1 MDENSPLSPKAN
13 AFSIASLIS
22 VAAAAE
28 RAGKGAL
35 EERRGGRSAPA
46 GPASRPPKM
55 HFSTVTRDM
64 EAISSPWL
72 TQLSHFC
79 DVAAFTANS
88 LSSLNASGGYHLS
101 PSPGDPYGQH
111 EPPHYEPCTA
121 QQHPHPPPQPQ
132 HGYPF
137 GGAAAAGAN
146 PPPPGPEPPEGA
158 GGAAAGPAAVSGC
171 SAGAAAAA
179 KAPVKK
185 NPKVANVSVQLEM
198 KALWDEFNQLG
209 TEMIVTK
216 AGRRMFPTFQVKIF
230 GMDPMADYMLL
241 MDFVPVDDK
250 RYRYA
255 FHSSS
260 WLVAGKAD
268 PATPGRV
275 HYHPDSPAK
284 GAQWMKQIV
293 SFDKLKLTNN
303 LLDDNGH
310 IILNSMHRYQP
321 RFHVVYVDPRKD
333 SEKYAEENFKTFVFE
348 ETRFTAVT
356 AYQNHRI
363 TQLKIA
369 SNPFAK
375 GFRDCDPEDWPR
387 NHRPGAL
394 PLMSAFARSRNPV
407 SSPVHQNGTE
417 KDAADARRDYEREAA
432 AGVPLHA
439 EAAHQ
444 QLLARVLSPALPG
457 GGGGGGGGGGS
468 LVPLGGGGGRPSPP
482 HHDVRLEAGEALQQH
497 PYKYPPAAYEHYL
510 GAKSRPAP
518 YPLPAIRGH
527 GYPHPHHPH
536 HHHHH
541 HHPVSA
547 ANVYPPPA
555 GPAAYDYG
563 PR

>member
-64 EAISSPWL
+64 E
-72 TQLSHFC
+72 
-79 DVAAFTANS
+79 AFTANS

>member
-1 MDENSPLSPKAN
+1 
-13 AFSIASLIS
+13 
-22 VAAAAE
+22 
-28 RAGKGAL
+28 
-35 EERRGGRSAPA
+35 
-46 GPASRPPKM
+46 M

-132 HGYPF
+132 PGYPF
-137 GGAAAAGAN
+137 GGAPAAAGTN
-146 PPPPGPEPPEGA
+146 PPPPGPEQPEGA
-158 GGAAAGPAAVSGC
+158 GGAAAGPATVSGC
-171 SAGAAAAA
+171 SAGSATAA

-250 RYRYA
+250 RY
-255 FHSSS
+255 
-260 WLVAGKAD
+260 
-268 PATPGRV
+268 
-275 HYHPDSPAK
+275 
-284 GAQWMKQIV
+284 
-293 SFDKLKLTNN
+293 
-303 LLDDNGH
+303 
-310 IILNSMHRYQP
+310 RYQP

-407 SSPVHQNGTE
+407 SSPAHQNGTE
-417 KDAADARRDYEREAA
+417 KDAAESRREFEREAGGTA
-432 AGVPLHA
+432 LHQA

-444 QLLARVLSPALPG
+444 QLMSRVLSPALPG
-457 GGGGGGGGGGS
+457 GGGG
-468 LVPLGGGGGRPSPP
+468 LVPLAGAPGGRPSPP
-482 HHDVRLEAGEALQQH
+482 HHELRLEPATSEPLHHH
-497 PYKYPPAAYEHYL
+497 PYKYPPAAAAAYDHYL

-518 YPLPAIRGH
+518 YPLPSIRGH
-527 GYPHPHHPH
+527 SYH

-541 HHPVSA
+541 HHMNAAAAAAAA
-547 ANVYPPPA
+547 ANMYSPA
-555 GPAAYDYG
+555 GAPAGYDYG

>member
-1 MDENSPLSPKAN
+1 MDECSPLSPKAN

-22 VAAAAE
+22 AREQAGNATFDKHCIGLDEQVAQNCS
-28 RAGKGAL
+28 
-35 EERRGGRSAPA
+35 RSV
-46 GPASRPPKM
+46 KM
-55 HFSTVTRDM
+55 HYSTVTREM
-64 EAISSPWL
+64 EA
-72 TQLSHFC
+72 
-79 DVAAFTANS
+79 FTTSS
-88 LSSLNASGGYHLS
+88 LSSLNTPGSYHLS
-101 PSPGDPYGQH
+101 PSPGDPYSHH
-111 EPPHYEPCTA
+111 ESQFEPCPA
-121 QQHPHPPPQPQ
+121 AQ
-132 HGYPF
+132 HGYNYS
-137 GGAAAAGAN
+137 GSN
-146 PPPPGPEPPEGA
+146 PA
-158 GGAAAGPAAVSGC
+158 QAPAQGDTSNC
-171 SAGAAAAA
+171 SSSSSSSTPN
-179 KAPVKK
+179 KTLVKK
-185 NPKVANVSVQLEM
+185 NPKVANINVQLEM

-241 MDFVPVDDK
+241 MDFQPVDDK

-333 SEKYAEENFKTFVFE
+333 SEKYAEENYKTFVFE

-387 NHRPGAL
+387 NHRPGSL
-394 PLMSAFARSRNPV
+394 QIMSAFARTRNPM
-407 SSPVHQNGTE
+407 SSPPQQNGSE
-417 KDAADARRDYEREAA
+417 KEDNRREYDRDPSGA
-432 AGVPLHA
+432 PLHSDP
-439 EAAHQ
+439 AHQ
-444 QLLARVLSPALPG
+444 LMSRVLSPALPVLG
-457 GGGGGGGGGGS
+457 G
-468 LVPLGGGGGRPSPP
+468 LHAVPLTAGPRSPP
-482 HHDVRLEAGEALQQH
+482 HELRLDGHPQPPETLHHH
-497 PYKYPPAAYEHYL
+497 PYKYPTTYEHYL
-510 GAKSRPAP
+510 GAKTRPSP
-518 YPLPAIRGH
+518 YPSPSIRGH
-527 GYPHPHHPH
+527 SYHPHMNPTTANMY
-536 HHHHH
+536 
-541 HHPVSA
+541 SA
-547 ANVYPPPA
+547 TSVPSN
-555 GPAAYDYG
+555 YDYG

>member
-13 AFSIASLIS
+13 AFSIASLIT
-22 VAAAAE
+22 AAQQPGNEAILQSPAL
-28 RAGKGAL
+28 GKHFD
-35 EERRGGRSAPA
+35 
-46 GPASRPPKM
+46 ASLTCSRM

-64 EAISSPWL
+64 EA
-72 TQLSHFC
+72 
-79 DVAAFTANS
+79 FTANS
-88 LSSLNASGGYHLS
+88 ISSLNSSGAYHLA
-101 PSPGDPYGQH
+101 PSPGEPGPYNH
-111 EPPHYEPCTA
+111 ESHYEACPGAQHSGYGSSFSGGGSAPASDSSTDPSNCSSITA
-121 QQHPHPPPQPQ
+121 T
-132 HGYPF
+132 G
-137 GGAAAAGAN
+137 
-146 PPPPGPEPPEGA
+146 
-158 GGAAAGPAAVSGC
+158 S
-171 SAGAAAAA
+171 S

-185 NPKVANVSVQLEM
+185 NPKVANITVQLEM

-333 SEKYAEENFKTFVFE
+333 SEKYAEENFKTFLFE

-375 GFRDCDPEDWPR
+375 GFRDCDPDDWPR
-387 NHRPGAL
+387 NHRPGSL
-394 PLMSAFARSRNPV
+394 QLIGAFARNRNAV
-407 SSPVHQNGTE
+407 SSPQQNGSE
-417 KDAADARRDYEREAA
+417 KDADSRGDYDRDSSRTAMH
-432 AGVPLHA
+432 PDP
-439 EAAHQ
+439 HQ
-444 QLLARVLSPALPG
+444 QQLMSRVLSPALPG
-457 GGGGGGGGGGS
+457 G
-468 LVPLGGGGGRPSPP
+468 LHPLTRPSPP
-482 HHDVRLEAGEALQQH
+482 HELRLEPH
-497 PYKYPPAAYEHYL
+497 PQPPDSLHHTYKYRSYHDAYI
-510 GAKSRPAP
+510 GAKARPTP
-518 YPLPAIRGH
+518 YPLSGIASH
-527 GYPHPHHPH
+527 GYHHMNPTANMY
-536 HHHHH
+536 
-541 HHPVSA
+541 PASA
-547 ANVYPPPA
+547 APTN
-555 GPAAYDYG
+555 YDYG
-563 PR
+563 HR

>member
-1 MDENSPLSPKAN
+1 MDDSSPLSPKAN
-13 AFSIASLIS
+13 AFSIASLI
-22 VAAAAE
+22 AAAAAAGA
-28 RAGKGAL
+28 RALDKKQQQSSGA
-35 EERRGGRSAPA
+35 
-46 GPASRPPKM
+46 M
-55 HFSTVTRDM
+55 HYSTVTREM

-79 DVAAFTANS
+79 DVAAFTTSSLNS
-88 LSSLNASGGYHLS
+88 LSAPGGGYHLS

-111 EPPHYEPCTA
+111 ETHFEPC
-121 QQHPHPPPQPQ
+121 
-132 HGYPF
+132 
-137 GGAAAAGAN
+137 
-146 PPPPGPEPPEGA
+146 
-158 GGAAAGPAAVSGC
+158 PAAQHSYPYPG
-171 SAGAAAAA
+171 SNPGQAAPQGDTGTSTCPSSSSSSSSSTPN
-179 KAPVKK
+179 KSLVKK
-185 NPKVANVSVQLEM
+185 NPKVANISVQLEM

-241 MDFVPVDDK
+241 MDFLPVDDK

-333 SEKYAEENFKTFVFE
+333 SEKYAEENYKTFVFE

-387 NHRPGAL
+387 NHRPGSL
-394 PLMSAFARSRNPV
+394 PIISAFARTRNPM
-407 SSPVHQNGTE
+407 SSPTQQNGTE
-417 KDAADARRDYEREAA
+417 KEDSRRDYDRDPS
-432 AGVPLHA
+432 GTPIHA
-439 EAAHQ
+439 DPAHQ
-444 QLLARVLSPALPG
+444 LMSRVLSPALPVPG
-457 GGGGGGGGGGS
+457 G
-468 LVPLGGGGGRPSPP
+468 LHAVPLTAGPRSPP
-482 HHDVRLEAGEALQQH
+482 HELHPQPPDTLHHH
-497 PYKYPPAAYEHYL
+497 PYKYPTTYEHYL
-510 GAKSRPAP
+510 GAKTRPSP
-518 YPLPAIRGH
+518 YPLPSIRGH
-527 GYPHPHHPH
+527 GYHPHMNPATANMY
-536 HHHHH
+536 
-541 HHPVSA
+541 SA
-547 ANVYPPPA
+547 TS
-555 GPAAYDYG
+555 GPANYDYG

>member
-1 MDENSPLSPKAN
+1 MDESSPLSPKAN

-22 VAAAAE
+22 
-28 RAGKGAL
+28 AGDQAGNEAI
-35 EERRGGRSAPA
+35 EELSAGLNKHYNYTSP
-46 GPASRPPKM
+46 RM
-55 HFSTVTRDM
+55 HFSAVTRDM
-64 EAISSPWL
+64 EA
-72 TQLSHFC
+72 
-79 DVAAFTANS
+79 FTANS
-88 LSSLNASGGYHLS
+88 LNSLNASGGYHLS
-101 PSPGDPYGQH
+101 PSPGDPYSQH
-111 EPPHYEPCTA
+111 EAHFEPC
-121 QQHPHPPPQPQ
+121 
-132 HGYPF
+132 
-137 GGAAAAGAN
+137 
-146 PPPPGPEPPEGA
+146 
-158 GGAAAGPAAVSGC
+158 PAAQHSYNFGTGSNPAPEADTGASNC
-171 SAGAAAAA
+171 SSTSTPSS
-179 KAPVKK
+179 KPPVKK
-185 NPKVANVSVQLEM
+185 NPKVANITVQLEM

-387 NHRPGAL
+387 NHRPGSL
-394 PLMSAFARSRNPV
+394 PLMSAFARTRNPAM
-407 SSPVHQNGTE
+407 SSPPQQNGTE
-417 KDAADARRDYEREAA
+417 KDGENRRDFERDPN
-432 AGVPLHA
+432 GTPLHGDP
-439 EAAHQ
+439 AHQ
-444 QLLARVLSPALPG
+444 QLMSRVLSPALSVPG
-457 GGGGGGGGGGS
+457 G
-468 LVPLGGGGGRPSPP
+468 LHALPLTTGRPSPP
-482 HHDVRLEAGEALQQH
+482 HELRLDHHTQPPDTLHHH
-497 PYKYPPAAYEHYL
+497 PYKYPNYDHYL
-510 GAKSRPAP
+510 STKTRPTP
-518 YPLPAIRGH
+518 YPIPSIRGH
-527 GYPHPHHPH
+527 GYH
-536 HHHHH
+536 HHMN
-541 HHPVSA
+541 PAA
-547 ANVYPPPA
+547 ANMYSASAPTN
-555 GPAAYDYG
+555 YEYG

>member
-1 MDENSPLSPKAN
+1 
-13 AFSIASLIS
+13 F
-22 VAAAAE
+22 
-28 RAGKGAL
+28 
-35 EERRGGRSAPA
+35 
-46 GPASRPPKM
+46 
-55 HFSTVTRDM
+55 HFSFYYFD
-64 EAISSPWL
+64 
-72 TQLSHFC
+72 
-79 DVAAFTANS
+79 AFTANS

-101 PSPGDPYGQH
+101 PSPGDAYGQH
-111 EPPHYEPCTA
+111 EPPHYEPCPA
-121 QQHPHPPPQPQ
+121 PQHPHPPPQ

-137 GGAAAAGAN
+137 AGA
-146 PPPPGPEPPEGA
+146 G

-171 SAGAAAAA
+171 SAGPPTAA

-407 SSPVHQNGTE
+407 SSPAHQNGTE
-417 KDAADARRDYEREAA
+417 KDGAEARRDYEREAA
-432 AGVPLHA
+432 GGTPLHGDP
-439 EAAHQ
+439 AHQ
-444 QLLARVLSPALPG
+444 QLMS
-457 GGGGGGGGGGS
+457 
-468 LVPLGGGGGRPSPP
+468 GRPSPP
-482 HHDVRLEAGEALQQH
+482 HHELRLEPAASEPLHHH
-497 PYKYPPAAYEHYL
+497 PYKYPPAAAYDHYL

-518 YPLPAIRGH
+518 YPLPGIRGH
-527 GYPHPHHPH
+527 TYH

-541 HHPVSA
+541 HMNAAAAAAAAA
-547 ANVYPPPA
+547 ANMYSSAGAPA
-555 GPAAYDYG
+555 NYDYG

>member
-1 MDENSPLSPKAN
+1 MRLDSGQLCLTLSVLQAQLRTTEKR
-13 AFSIASLIS
+13 
-22 VAAAAE
+22 AAE
-28 RAGKGAL
+28 QAGNATFDKHGTGPDKHDQ
-35 EERRGGRSAPA
+35 RNCYRSF
-46 GPASRPPKM
+46 KM
-55 HFSTVTRDM
+55 HYSTVTREM

-79 DVAAFTANS
+79 DVAAFTTSS
-88 LSSLNASGGYHLS
+88 LSSLNTPGSYHLS
-101 PSPGDPYGQH
+101 PSPGDPYSQH
-111 EPPHYEPCTA
+111 ETHFEPCSAAQHSYNYTGSNPAQA
-121 QQHPHPPPQPQ
+121 QQNDT
-132 HGYPF
+132 GTS
-137 GGAAAAGAN
+137 N
-146 PPPPGPEPPEGA
+146 
-158 GGAAAGPAAVSGC
+158 C
-171 SAGAAAAA
+171 SSSSSNSTPNS
-179 KAPVKK
+179 KSLIKK
-185 NPKVANVSVQLEM
+185 NPKVANINVQLEM

-241 MDFVPVDDK
+241 MDFLPVDDK

-333 SEKYAEENFKTFVFE
+333 SEKYAEENYKTFVFE

-387 NHRPGAL
+387 NHRPGSL
-394 PLMSAFARSRNPV
+394 PIMSAFARTRNPM
-407 SSPVHQNGTE
+407 SSPTQQNGTE
-417 KDAADARRDYEREAA
+417 KDDSRREYDRDPNGTPIHAD
-432 AGVPLHA
+432 P
-439 EAAHQ
+439 AHQ
-444 QLLARVLSPALPG
+444 LMSRVLSPALPAPDT
-457 GGGGGGGGGGS
+457 
-468 LVPLGGGGGRPSPP
+468 L
-482 HHDVRLEAGEALQQH
+482 HHH
-497 PYKYPPAAYEHYL
+497 PYKYPTSYEHYL
-510 GAKSRPAP
+510 GAKTRPSP
-518 YPLPAIRGH
+518 YPIPSIRGH
-527 GYPHPHHPH
+527 SYHHMNPATANMY
-536 HHHHH
+536 
-541 HHPVSA
+541 A
-547 ANVYPPPA
+547 ATGAPA
-555 GPAAYDYG
+555 NYDYG

>member
-1 MDENSPLSPKAN
+1 M
-13 AFSIASLIS
+13 IS
-22 VAAAAE
+22 
-28 RAGKGAL
+28 
-35 EERRGGRSAPA
+35 
-46 GPASRPPKM
+46 
-55 HFSTVTRDM
+55 
-64 EAISSPWL
+64 AISSPWL

-111 EPPHYEPCTA
+111 EPPHYEPCTGWEGCKG
-121 QQHPHPPPQPQ
+121 PS
-132 HGYPF
+132 
-137 GGAAAAGAN
+137 
-146 PPPPGPEPPEGA
+146 PGPEHPRAGEGVGTCA
-158 GGAAAGPAAVSGC
+158 GSLRFPAA
-171 SAGAAAAA
+171 
-179 KAPVKK
+179 P
-185 NPKVANVSVQLEM
+185 QLRSPLSPLC
-198 KALWDEFNQLG
+198 A
-209 TEMIVTK
+209 
-216 AGRRMFPTFQVKIF
+216 RRMFPTFQVKIF

-407 SSPVHQNGTE
+407 SSPAHQNGTE
-417 KDAADARRDYEREAA
+417 KGESPQRLGQPVTLD
-432 AGVPLHA
+432 
-439 EAAHQ
+439 
-444 QLLARVLSPALPG
+444 LLACTAGLSACMLGARVAHHAGPQPPAGMPRG
-457 GGGGGGGGGGS
+457 
-468 LVPLGGGGGRPSPP
+468 PPSPP
-482 HHDVRLEAGEALQQH
+482 PVALLTL
-497 PYKYPPAAYEHYL
+497 L
-510 GAKSRPAP
+510 GSAFRAD
-518 YPLPAIRGH
+518 PLPFRSCSQVEQHLCPLTPFPLRRANNCKDNRGPFFQH
-527 GYPHPHHPH
+527 TPGLQNKGKS
-536 HHHHH
+536 
-541 HHPVSA
+541 VF
-547 ANVYPPPA
+547 V
-555 GPAAYDYG
+555 
-563 PR
+563 